1 MKVVIMG
8 CGRVGSEL
16 ATILDR
22 EGHKVI
28 VLDID
33 PDSFSQLPSDFGGSV
48 VVGNGIDQDVQQRV
62 GVAEADAFVAVTPG
76 DNRNAMAAQMAKHL
90 FGVRKVVCR
99 IFDPIRE
106 EMYRS
111 LGMETIGPTRVVAGL
126 LKEALGREPAE
137 TPVETPAGED

>member
-8 CGRVGSEL
+8 CGRVGAEL
-16 ATILDR
+16 AGILDR
-22 EGHKVI
+22 EGHQVT

-33 PDSFSQLPSDFGGSV
+33 PDSFSQLPSDFRGSV
-48 VVGNGIDQDVQQRV
+48 VVGNGIDQDVLRRV
-62 GVAEADAFVAVTPG
+62 GVAGADAFVAVTPG
-76 DNRNAMAAQMAKHL
+76 DNRNAMASQMAKHL

-106 EMYRS
+106 EMYRN

-126 LKEALGREPAE
+126 LKEALEREPAE
-137 TPVETPAGED
+137 TPASEG

>member
-8 CGRVGSEL
+8 CGRVGAEL
-16 ATILDR
+16 AGILDR
-22 EGHKVI
+22 EGHQVT
-28 VLDID
+28 VLDIA
-33 PDSFSQLPSDFGGSV
+33 PDSFTQLPTDFHGSV
-48 VVGNGIDQDVQQRV
+48 VVGNGIDQDVLGRV
-62 GVAEADAFVAVTPG
+62 GVADADAFVAVTPG
-76 DNRNAMAAQMAKHL
+76 DNRNAMASQMAKHL

-126 LKEALGREPAE
+126 LKEALEREP
-137 TPVETPAGED
+137 PETPAGEG

>member
-16 ATILDR
+16 AAILDR
-22 EGHKVI
+22 EGHQVT

-33 PDSFSQLPSDFGGSV
+33 PDSFSQLPSDFRGSV
-48 VVGNGIDQDVQQRV
+48 VVGNGIDQDVLRRV
-62 GVAEADAFVAVTPG
+62 GVAAADAFVAVTPG
-76 DNRNAMAAQMAKHL
+76 DNRNVMASQMAKHL

-126 LKEALGREPAE
+126 LREALERE
-137 TPVETPAGED
+137 PVETPASEG

>member
-8 CGRVGSEL
+8 CGRVGAEL
-16 ATILDR
+16 AGILDR
-22 EGHKVI
+22 EGHQVT

-33 PDSFSQLPSDFGGSV
+33 PDSFSQLPADFHGSV
-48 VVGNGIDQDVQQRV
+48 VVGNGIDQDVLGRV
-62 GVAEADAFVAVTPG
+62 GVADADAFVAVTPG
-76 DNRNAMAAQMAKHL
+76 DNRNAMASQMAKHL
-90 FGVRKVVCR
+90 FGVRRVVCR

-126 LKEALGREPAE
+126 LKEALEREP
-137 TPVETPAGED
+137 TETPADEG

>member
-1 MKVVIMG
+1 MNVVIMG

-16 ATILDR
+16 AAILDR
-22 EGHKVI
+22 EGHQVT

-33 PDSFSQLPSDFGGSV
+33 PDSFSQLPSDFRGSV
-48 VVGNGIDQDVQQRV
+48 VVGNGIDQDVLRRV
-62 GVAEADAFVAVTPG
+62 GVAAADAFVAVTPG
-76 DNRNAMAAQMAKHL
+76 DNRNVMAAQMAKHL

-99 IFDPIRE
+99 VFDPIRE

-126 LKEALGREPAE
+126 LKEALERE
-137 TPVETPAGED
+137 PVETPASEG

>member
-1 MKVVIMG
+1 MG

-22 EGHKVI
+22 EGHQVT

-33 PDSFSQLPSDFGGSV
+33 PDSFSQLPADFRGSV
-48 VVGNGIDQDVQQRV
+48 VVGNGIDQDVLRRV
-62 GVAEADAFVAVTPG
+62 GVAAADAFVAVTPG
-76 DNRNAMAAQMAKHL
+76 DNRNVMAAQMAKHL

-106 EMYRS
+106 EMYRN

-126 LKEALGREPAE
+126 MKEALERETA
-137 TPVETPAGED
+137 ETPAGEG

>member
-1 MKVVIMG
+1 MNVVIMG

-16 ATILDR
+16 AAILDR
-22 EGHKVI
+22 EGHQVT

-33 PDSFSQLPSDFGGSV
+33 PDSFGQLPSGFRGSV
-48 VVGNGIDQDVQQRV
+48 VVGNGIDQDVLRRV
-62 GVAEADAFVAVTPG
+62 GVAAADAFVAVTPG

-126 LKEALGREPAE
+126 LKEALEREPAE
-137 TPVETPAGED
+137 TPAGEG

>member
-1 MKVVIMG
+1 MG

-16 ATILDR
+16 AAILDR
-22 EGHKVI
+22 EGHQVT

-33 PDSFSQLPSDFGGSV
+33 PDSFSQLPSDFRGSV
-48 VVGNGIDQDVQQRV
+48 VVGNGIDQDVLRRV
-62 GVAEADAFVAVTPG
+62 GVAAADAFVAVTPG
-76 DNRNAMAAQMAKHL
+76 DNRNVMAAQMAKHL

-106 EMYRS
+106 EMYRN

-126 LKEALGREPAE
+126 LKEALEREPAE
-137 TPVETPAGED
+137 TPASEG

>member
-8 CGRVGSEL
+8 CGRVGAEL
-16 ATILDR
+16 AGILDR
-22 EGHKVI
+22 EGHQVT

-33 PDSFSQLPSDFGGSV
+33 PDSFSQLPADFHGSV
-48 VVGNGIDQDVQQRV
+48 VVGNGIDQDVLGRV
-62 GVAEADAFVAVTPG
+62 GVADADAFVAVTPG
-76 DNRNAMAAQMAKHL
+76 DNRNVMASQMAKHL

-126 LKEALGREPAE
+126 LKEALEREPAE
-137 TPVETPAGED
+137 TPADEAS

>member
-1 MKVVIMG
+1 MG
-8 CGRVGSEL
+8 CGRVGAEL
-16 ATILDR
+16 AGILDR
-22 EGHKVI
+22 EGHQVT

-33 PDSFSQLPSDFGGSV
+33 PDSFSQLPADFHGSV
-48 VVGNGIDQDVQQRV
+48 VVGNGIDQDVLGRV
-62 GVAEADAFVAVTPG
+62 GVADADAFVAVTPG
-76 DNRNAMAAQMAKHL
+76 DNRNVMASQMAKHL

-126 LKEALGREPAE
+126 LKEALEREPAE
-137 TPVETPAGED
+137 TPADEAS

>member
-1 MKVVIMG
+1 MNVVIMG

-16 ATILDR
+16 AAILDR
-22 EGHKVI
+22 EGHQVT

-33 PDSFSQLPSDFGGSV
+33 PDSFSQLPSDFRGSV
-48 VVGNGIDQDVQQRV
+48 VVGNGIDQDVLRRV
-62 GVAEADAFVAVTPG
+62 GVAAADAFVAVTPG
-76 DNRNAMAAQMAKHL
+76 DNRNVMASQMAKHL

-106 EMYRS
+106 EMYRN

-126 LKEALGREPAE
+126 LKEALERE
-137 TPVETPAGED
+137 PVETPASEG

>member
-8 CGRVGSEL
+8 CGRAGAEL
-16 ATILDR
+16 AGILDR
-22 EGHKVI
+22 EGHQVT

-33 PDSFSQLPSDFGGSV
+33 PDSFSQLPADFHGSV
-48 VVGNGIDQDVQQRV
+48 VVGNGIDQDVLGRV
-62 GVAEADAFVAVTPG
+62 GVADADAFVAVTPG
-76 DNRNAMAAQMAKHL
+76 DNRNVMASQMAKHL

-126 LKEALGREPAE
+126 LKEALEREPAE
-137 TPVETPAGED
+137 TSADEAS

>member
-16 ATILDR
+16 AAILDH
-22 EGHKVI
+22 EGHQVT

-33 PDSFSQLPSDFGGSV
+33 PDSFSQLPSDFRGSV
-48 VVGNGIDQDVQQRV
+48 VVGNGIDQDVLRRV
-62 GVAEADAFVAVTPG
+62 GVGDADAFVAVTPG
-76 DNRNAMAAQMAKHL
+76 DNRNVMASQMAKHL
-90 FGVRKVVCR
+90 FGVSKVVCR

-106 EMYRS
+106 EMYRN

-126 LKEALGREPAE
+126 MKEALEREPAE
-137 TPVETPAGED
+137 TPAGEG

>member
-1 MKVVIMG
+1 MKVIIMG

-16 ATILDR
+16 AAILDR
-22 EGHKVI
+22 EGHQVT

-33 PDSFSQLPSDFGGSV
+33 PDSFGQLPSDFRGSV
-48 VVGNGIDQDVQQRV
+48 VVGNGIDQDVLRRV
-62 GVAEADAFVAVTPG
+62 GVAGADAFVAVTPG
-76 DNRNAMAAQMAKHL
+76 DNRNVMASQMAKHL

-126 LKEALGREPAE
+126 LKEALEREPAE
-137 TPVETPAGED
+137 TPASEG

>member
-22 EGHKVI
+22 EGHQVT

-33 PDSFSQLPSDFGGSV
+33 PDSFSQLPSDFRGSV
-48 VVGNGIDQDVQQRV
+48 VVGNGIDQDVLRRV
-62 GVAEADAFVAVTPG
+62 GVAAADAFVAVTPG
-76 DNRNAMAAQMAKHL
+76 DNRNVMAAQMAKHL

-106 EMYRS
+106 EMYRN

-126 LKEALGREPAE
+126 LKEALEREPAE
-137 TPVETPAGED
+137 TPASET

>member
-1 MKVVIMG
+1 MG

-16 ATILDR
+16 AAILDR
-22 EGHKVI
+22 EGHQVT

-33 PDSFSQLPSDFGGSV
+33 PDSFSQLPSDFRGSV
-48 VVGNGIDQDVQQRV
+48 VVGNGIDSDVLRRV
-62 GVAEADAFVAVTPG
+62 GVAAADAFVAVTPG
-76 DNRNAMAAQMAKHL
+76 DNRNVMAAQMAKHL

-106 EMYRS
+106 EMYRN

-126 LKEALGREPAE
+126 LKEALEKEPAE
-137 TPVETPAGED
+137 TPASEG

>member
-8 CGRVGSEL
+8 CGRVGAEL
-16 ATILDR
+16 AGILDR
-22 EGHKVI
+22 EGHQVT

-33 PDSFSQLPSDFGGSV
+33 PDSFSQLPADFHGSV
-48 VVGNGIDQDVQQRV
+48 VVGNGIDQDVLGRV
-62 GVAEADAFVAVTPG
+62 GVADADAFVAVTPG
-76 DNRNAMAAQMAKHL
+76 DNRNAMASQMAKHL

-111 LGMETIGPTRVVAGL
+111 LGMETIGPTRVVAGHL
-126 LKEALGREPAE
+126 QEALEREPAE
-137 TPVETPAGED
+137 APADEG

>member
-1 MKVVIMG
+1 MG

-16 ATILDR
+16 AAILDR
-22 EGHKVI
+22 EGHQVT

-33 PDSFSQLPSDFGGSV
+33 PDSFSQLPSDFRGSV
-48 VVGNGIDQDVQQRV
+48 VVGNGIDQDVLRRV
-62 GVAEADAFVAVTPG
+62 GVAGADAFVAVTPG
-76 DNRNAMAAQMAKHL
+76 DNRNVMASQMAKHL

-99 IFDPIRE
+99 IFDPLRE

-126 LKEALGREPAE
+126 LKEALERE
-137 TPVETPAGED
+137 PVETPASEG